1 MQTILLT
8 GGLGYIG
15 SHTALQ
21 LLNYSNISF
30 NVIIIDNLSNSNID
44 KLDIIKNNIKNVE
57 NIKNLEFFEMDLL
70 NNKLIDDLFNNYK
83 IDIVIHL
90 AGLKSVGD
98 SVSNPLHYYN
108 NNLLTTINLLNVM
121 KKYDCKNIIFSSSA
135 TVYGSLKSPYKENMI
150 VGNGITNPYGK
161 TKYIQEEFLRDLY
174 NSDNRW
180 NIIILRYFN
189 PISQENMELKESP
202 KGTPNN
208 LFPYIV
214 KVHNKELPLLE
225 IYGNDYDTLDGT
237 CIRDFIH
244 VVDLAK
250 GHLDSCIYII
260 NNQNIDIKI
269 YNLAKGI
276 GISVKTLID
285 TFEKVNN
292 TKINYKFVPRREG
305 DIDVCYADS
314 THAEKELG
322 WKPDYDI
329 NDMVKLI

>member
-1 MQTILLT
+1 MYTILIT

-15 SHTALQ
+15 SHIAIQ

-30 NVIIIDNLSNSNID
+30 NVIIIDNLSNSNMD
-44 KLDIIKNNIKNVE
+44 KLDIIKKNIKN
-57 NIKNLEFFEMDLL
+57 IQHLEFIEMDLI
-70 NNKLIDDLFNNYK
+70 NNELIENLFNTYK

-98 SVSNPLHYYN
+98 SVTNPLQYYHI
-108 NNLLTTINLLNVM
+108 NLLTTINLLNVM
-121 KKYDCKNIIFSSSA
+121 KKYDCRNIIFSSSA
-135 TVYGSLKSPYKENMI
+135 TVYGSSKSPYKENMI

-161 TKYIQEEFLRDLY
+161 TKHMQEEFLRDLY
-174 NSDNRW
+174 NSDNQW

-189 PISQENMELKESP
+189 PISQQNMELKETP
-202 KGTPNN
+202 KGRPNN

-225 IYGNDYDTLDGT
+225 VYGNDYDTEDGT

-244 VVDLAK
+244 IVDLAK
-250 GHLDSCIYII
+250 GHLDSCMYII
-260 NNQNIDIKI
+260 NNRNIDIKT
-269 YNLAKGI
+269 YNLGNGV

-292 TKINYKFVPRREG
+292 TKINYKFVKRREG
-305 DIDVCYADS
+305 DIDICYADS
-314 THAEKELG
+314 SLAEKELG
-322 WKPDYDI
+322 WKPVYNI
-329 NDMVKLI
+329 NDMVKLN